1 MDLIGLLIFDRS
13 DAGDDA
19 AVKKAKGAKNIH
31 VFRGDARGPSVRRA
45 AAKRSLHSSTFFHP
59 FREHSVVI
67 WVGARRLDSSKKFA

>member
-1 MDLIGLLIFDRS
+1 MDLIGLDLLIDQ
-13 DAGDDA
+13 A
-19 AVKKAKGAKNIH
+19 AMTVKKAKGAKNIH